1 MKQLICERLNGM
13 TITQTILFEFDP
25 WVGKIPIRTPERDA
39 SPLESAA
46 AGSWSIE
53 IGEQSQGEV
62 SSLLRWPE
70 GT

>member
-1 MKQLICERLNGM
+1 MKQLICEHLNGM
-13 TITQTILFEFDP
+13 TITQKILFESDP

-39 SPLESAA
+39 NPLESAA

-53 IGEQSQGEV
+53 IGEQSQGKV
-62 SSLLRWPE
+62 GSSLRWPE